1 MPNTA
6 VVLKTTHLTL
16 AGVDVSDWC
25 SKIELTCE
33 VDEKDVTTFGS
44 AGWMEVLGGIAKGQ
58 LAVTF
63 KNDYVDDQL
72 DEDLFALF
80 GTVTTF
86 ATRPT
91 SSAVGTGNPSYSGSV
106 LIKELK
112 PIAGAVGDVAEQ
124 DVTWPTSGAVSR
136 ATA

>member
-6 VVLKTTHLTL
+6 VVLKTTTLTL
-16 AGVDVSDWC
+16 NAVDYSDWV
-25 SKIELTCE
+25 SKVELTTE

-44 AGWMEVLGGIAKGQ
+44 AGWMEVIGGIAKGG

-63 KNDYVDDQL
+63 KNDYVDNEL
-72 DEDLFALF
+72 DEDLWALF
-80 GTVTTF
+80 GTVVTF
-86 ATRPT
+86 ATKPT
-91 SSAVGTGNPSYSGSV
+91 SAAVSSNNPSYSGSV

-112 PIAGAVGDVAEQ
+112 PINGAVGDVAEM
-124 DVTWPTSGAVSR
+124 DVSWPTSGAVSR

>member
-6 VVLKTTHLTL
+6 VVLKTTTLTL
-16 AGVDVSDWC
+16 NAVDYSDWV
-25 SKIELTCE
+25 SKVELTTE

-44 AGWMEVLGGIAKGQ
+44 AGWMEVIGGIAKGG

-63 KNDYVDDQL
+63 KNDYVDNEL
-72 DEDLFALF
+72 DEDLWALF
-80 GTVTTF
+80 GTVVTF
-86 ATRPT
+86 ATKPT
-91 SSAVGTGNPSYSGSV
+91 SAAVSSNNPSYSGSV

-112 PIAGAVGDVAEQ
+112 PINGAVGDVAEM
-124 DVTWPTSGAVSR
+124 DVSWPTSGVISR

>member
-16 AGVDVSDWC
+16 NAVDVSDWC

-44 AGWMEVLGGIAKGQ
+44 AGWMEVLGGLAKGQ

-63 KNDYVDDQL
+63 KNDYVDNEL
-72 DEDLFALF
+72 DEDLFAIF
-80 GTVTTF
+80 GTVVAF

-91 SSAVGTGNPSYSGSV
+91 SAAVGTGNPSYSGSV

-112 PIAGAVGDVAEQ
+112 PVAGAVGDVAEQ

>member
-1 MPNTA
+1 MPNVA

-16 AGVDVSDWC
+16 NSVDISDWC
-25 SKIELTCE
+25 SKIELTAE

-44 AGWMEVLGGIAKGQ
+44 SGWMEVLGGIAKGQ

-63 KNDYVDDQL
+63 KNDYTDNEL
-72 DEDLFALF
+72 DEDLWALF
-80 GTVTTF
+80 GTVVTF

-112 PIAGAVGDVAEQ
+112 PVAGAVGDVAEM
-124 DVTWPTSGAVSR
+124 DVTWPTSGAISR